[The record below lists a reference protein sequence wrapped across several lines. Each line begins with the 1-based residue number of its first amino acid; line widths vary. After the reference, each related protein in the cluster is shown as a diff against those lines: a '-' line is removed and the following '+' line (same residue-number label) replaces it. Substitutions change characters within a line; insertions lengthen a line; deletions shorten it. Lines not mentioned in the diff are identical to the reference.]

1 MLWYLWD
8 IVTGLDNWRV
18 QGFQHKA
25 LDIVGSHVNQSDVT
39 PKDPEDRFKKTK
51 SYTDTF
57 EGIKEMSEET

>member
-1 MLWYLWD
+1 M
-8 IVTGLDNWRV
+8 

-57 EGIKEMSEET
+57 EGIKEMSEDT